1 VQHFDK
7 ISMKMMFEDQRFQD
21 SVSKKRAYKLLAD
34 LELAYQRLW
43 PDVPGFGEGRIP
55 DDWAETAV
63 KLKQTRT

>member
-34 LELAYQRLW
+34 LELAYQ
-43 PDVPGFGEGRIP
+43 
-55 DDWAETAV
+55 
-63 KLKQTRT
+63 KL